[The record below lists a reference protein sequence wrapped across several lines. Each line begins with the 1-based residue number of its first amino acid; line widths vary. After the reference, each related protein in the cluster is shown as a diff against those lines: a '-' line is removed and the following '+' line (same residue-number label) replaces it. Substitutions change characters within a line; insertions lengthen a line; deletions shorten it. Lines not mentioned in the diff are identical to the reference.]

1 MKYFGPGAMKRR
13 VEETRILLR
22 ALDLWL
28 RTEGLASSSNTLRSA
43 LRARKRLQAALERAG
58 KAA

>member
-1 MKYFGPGAMKRR
+1 MKYFGPGTRKRR

-22 ALDLWL
+22 WP
-28 RTEGLASSSNTLRSA
+28 RTEGLESSSNTLRSA
-43 LRARKRLQAALERAG
+43 LRARKRLRAILERAR

>member
-1 MKYFGPGAMKRR
+1 MKYFGPGARKRR
-13 VEETRILLR
+13 VEEARILLR

-28 RTEGLASSSNTLRSA
+28 RTEGLASSSNTLQSA
-43 LRARKRLQAALERAG
+43 LRARKRLRAVLERAR